1 MGRPFIAADPSSG
14 SETDIHDFFEQI
26 RQIQHRLDER
36 VEGSGEEKPP
46 ASQAPASKEFVRSVL
61 KLRAARQSI
70 FGSAL
75 FGEPAWEVL
84 LELYEAQLTGRTEAI
99 SSLCY
104 ASGVP
109 TTTALRW
116 IHYLEKEGW
125 IERSADPKD
134 RRRIFLDLSKK
145 GRDALDQLFAR
156 SELARQFKSE

>member
-1 MGRPFIAADPSSG
+1 MGRPFIAAGPLSG
-14 SETDIHDFFEQI
+14 SETEIHDFFEQI
-26 RQIQHRLDER
+26 RRIQHQLDEL
-36 VEGSGEEKPP
+36 VEGSREQKPS

-61 KLRAARQSI
+61 KLRAARRSI

-84 LELYEAQLTGRTEAI
+84 LELYEAQLTGRPESV

-109 TTTALRW
+109 ATTALRW
-116 IHYLEKEGW
+116 IHNLEKEGW

-134 RRRIFLDLSKK
+134 RRRILVDLSKK
-145 GRDALDQLFAR
+145 GRDALDELFAR
-156 SELARQFKSE
+156 SELVRQFNSE